1 MVHDTNNTDGNSFP
15 DLDFKMPAL
24 FVGHGNP
31 MNAVEDT
38 EFSRVWANI
47 GESLPRP
54 KAILCISAH
63 WETIGTKVTAMA
75 DPRTI
80 HDFAGFPRQLFDV
93 QYAVPGSTELAKLVQ
108 EIATDSQIE
117 LDYEW
122 GIDHGAWSV
131 LCRMF
136 PKADIPLIQLS
147 LDRNKTPEQ
156 HYELGKAL
164 SVLRQK
170 GVLIVGSGNI
180 VHNLQTLTWN
190 DNALDWASAFAEEIK
205 RLILER
211 DHKAIINYLD
221 LGQIARLSVPTAEHF
236 LPLLYILALQE
247 PVDTVQF
254 FTEKVTLGSI
264 SMRSVKLG

>member
-1 MVHDTNNTDGNSFP
+1 MAHDPNATDGTGFP

-38 EFSRVWANI
+38 EFSRAWANI
-47 GESLPRP
+47 GQSLPRP
-54 KAILCISAH
+54 KAVLCVSAH
-63 WETIGTKVTAMA
+63 WETVGTKVTAMA
-75 DPRTI
+75 KPRTI

-93 QYAVPGSTELAKLVQ
+93 QYAAPGSAELAKLVQ
-108 EIATDSQIE
+108 EIVTGFQID

-164 SVLRQK
+164 YVLRQK

-180 VHNLQTLTWN
+180 VHNLRTLTWN
-190 DNALDWASAFAEEIK
+190 DNALDWAVAFDEEIK
-205 RLILER
+205 RLILMQ
-211 DHKAIINYLD
+211 DHKAIINYLA
-221 LGQIARLSVPTAEHF
+221 LGQMASLSVPTSEHF

-247 PVDTVQF
+247 AQDSIEF

-264 SMRSVKLG
+264 SMLSVKIA